1 MNRNTNSGLNR
12 IVCIVLIIALFT
24 SLVACGSDKTSENI
38 AANQA
43 TEEVDGTENQA
54 EAEAAAAKPE
64 SKEEPADKT
73 DKADSDAAENDNN
86 EVKNNALDEFKVYG
100 KFAEFTT
107 YDIDGNEVTES
118 IFANKDLTVV
128 NIWGTFCGPCI
139 NEMPELGAWEKELP
153 DNVQIVGLIVDISS
167 TDDETQI
174 AAAKQITEKAD
185 VGFVNLIGGN
195 GDFDELIGSIV
206 GVPTT
211 IFVDKSGNI
220 VGEIIVGADVDRYK
234 SFVNRYVEA
243 LNNSSQKQ
251 AE

>member
-1 MNRNTNSGLNR
+1 MNRNTNL
-12 IVCIVLIIALFT
+12 VLKKAVNLILLLAFFLMLT
-24 SLVACGSDKTSENI
+24 ACAGKDTNDGK
-38 AANQA
+38 AANKEDTKQ
-43 TEEVDGTENQA
+43 ENTVQ
-54 EAEAAAAKPE
+54 PE
-64 SKEEPADKT
+64 KE
-73 DKADSDAAENDNN
+73 DSDAADSKNN
-86 EVKNNALDEFKVYG
+86 EVQSNALDEFEVYG
-100 KFAEFTT
+100 TFSEFVT

-195 GDFDELIGSIV
+195 GAFDELISSIV

-234 SFVNRYVEA
+234 SFVNKYIEA
-243 LNNSSQKQ
+243 LNNNSQKQ

>member
-1 MNRNTNSGLNR
+1 MNRNTNLGLNR

-43 TEEVDGTENQA
+43 TEEVDGTSNQA

-86 EVKNNALDEFKVYG
+86 EVKNNALYEFEVYG
-100 KFAEFTT
+100 TFSEFVTN
-107 YDIDGNEVTES
+107 DIDGNEVTQS

-220 VGEIIVGADVDRYK
+220 IGEIIVGADVDRYK
-234 SFVNRYVEA
+234 SFVNKYVEA

>member
-1 MNRNTNSGLNR
+1 MNRNTYLVLKKAVNLILL
-12 IVCIVLIIALFT
+12 IVFFLTLT
-24 SLVACGSDKTSENI
+24 ACAGKDTNDGK
-38 AANQA
+38 AANKEDTKQ
-43 TEEVDGTENQA
+43 ENAVQ
-54 EAEAAAAKPE
+54 PE
-64 SKEEPADKT
+64 KEE
-73 DKADSDAAENDNN
+73 SDAADSNNN
-86 EVKNNALDEFKVYG
+86 EVQSNALDEFKVYG

-107 YDIDGNEVTES
+107 NDIDGNEVTES

-167 TDDETQI
+167 TDNETQI

-234 SFVNRYVEA
+234 SFVNKYVEA

>member
-1 MNRNTNSGLNR
+1 MNRNTNLGLNR
-12 IVCIVLIIALFT
+12 IVCIVFLLALFT

-43 TEEVDGTENQA
+43 TEEVDGTSNQA

-107 YDIDGNEVTES
+107 NDIDGNEVTES

-167 TDDETQI
+167 TDNETQI

-195 GDFDELIGSIV
+195 GAFDELIGSIV

-234 SFVNRYVEA
+234 SFVNKYIEA

>member
-1 MNRNTNSGLNR
+1 MNRNTNL
-12 IVCIVLIIALFT
+12 VLKKAVNLILL
-24 SLVACGSDKTSENI
+24 LVFFLTLTACAGKDTNDGM
-38 AANQA
+38 AANKEDTKQ
-43 TEEVDGTENQA
+43 ENAVQ
-54 EAEAAAAKPE
+54 PE
-64 SKEEPADKT
+64 KEE
-73 DKADSDAAENDNN
+73 SDATDSKNN
-86 EVKNNALDEFKVYG
+86 EVQSNALDEFKVYG

-107 YDIDGNEVTES
+107 NDIDGNEVTQS

-195 GDFDELIGSIV
+195 GAFDELIGSIV

-234 SFVNRYVEA
+234 SFVNKYVEA

>member
-1 MNRNTNSGLNR
+1 MNRNTYLVLKKAVNLILL
-12 IVCIVLIIALFT
+12 IVFFLTLT
-24 SLVACGSDKTSENI
+24 ACAGKDTNDGK
-38 AANQA
+38 AANKEDTKQ
-43 TEEVDGTENQA
+43 ENAVQ
-54 EAEAAAAKPE
+54 PE
-64 SKEEPADKT
+64 KEE
-73 DKADSDAAENDNN
+73 SDAADSNNN
-86 EVKNNALDEFKVYG
+86 EVQSNALDEFKVYG

-107 YDIDGNEVTES
+107 NDIDGNEVTES

-167 TDDETQI
+167 TDNETQI

-195 GDFDELIGSIV
+195 GAFDELIGSIV

-234 SFVNRYVEA
+234 SFVNKYIEA